1 MLACALALV
10 VALGQFGQANTGELR
25 VTVTDS
31 TGAALPGPVEVVS
44 QANEFRQQV
53 TTDSGGLAVVRRL
66 PFGSYRV
73 GVSRSGF
80 ADVSQIVEVRSALPT
95 EYHVTMT
102 LSSVQAQMTVSAD
115 ATLLDPHQATLV
127 HRIGTDALQQ
137 RTTALP
143 GRALPDLVNTQPGW
157 LLEANGILHP
167 RGSEYQTQYVVDGLP
182 TTDNRSPVFAPEP
195 GVDDVHAM
203 TIMTS
208 GYPAEYG
215 RKLGGVIEVVTA
227 ASARRGF
234 GSSVSASVGSFDTGS
249 GEAIVEHG
257 GEKSTISLTA
267 AAATTDRYLDP
278 PVEENFTNHGSTA
291 SASTRFERDLTS
303 SSRLGVILR
312 HGSSQFLVPNEHIQ
326 QEAGQRQ
333 DRTSLENAAQFSIQR
348 IFSSTMVGD
357 IRGMVRDV
365 SAKFWSNA
373 QSTPIA
379 ASQDRGFREFY
390 LNGSVSGHRGVHEW
404 KAGADLSLGTVRE
417 DFAYTITDDN
427 DFDPDVP
434 RDFTFADRRDDREQS
449 LFVQDQI
456 RKGPWTVNAGLR
468 WDHYNLVV
476 EDNAFSPRL
485 AVAWSWPERNLV
497 LRASY
502 DRAFQTP
509 AIENLL
515 LASTDEFERLGV
527 ETARLPVPTSRGD
540 FFEAGLSKAIGG
552 RARLDVAT
560 FNRRMTDVA
569 DDDLLLNTGVS
580 FPIAFRRANI
590 YGAETKIELREWK
603 KVSAS
608 VGYSYM
614 HGVGELPVTGG
625 LFLGEEDI
633 EQLES
638 TEQFPLTQDQ
648 RHTIRGRATY
658 QFSPSSW
665 VAVSGSYGSGLPFED
680 FDGTPEE
687 AAEQFGQRVVDR
699 VNFDSGRVR
708 PNASLDVAAG
718 ITLAKS
724 AKHAIRVQAEIRN
737 LTNRFDVI
745 NFAGL
750 FSGTALAAPRS
761 VSVRLRWDRQ

>member
-44 QANEFRQQV
+44 QAHEFRQQV
-53 TTDSGGLAVVRRL
+53 TTDSGGVAVVRRL

-115 ATLLDPHQATLV
+115 TTLLDPHQPTLV
-127 HRIGTDALQQ
+127 HRIGTDTLQQ

-143 GRALPDLVNTQPGW
+143 GRVLPDLVNTQPGW

-182 TTDNRSPVFAPEP
+182 MTDNRSPVFAPEP
-195 GVDDVHAM
+195 GADDVHAM
-203 TIMTS
+203 TIMTG

-215 RKLGGVIEVVTA
+215 RKLGGVIEVVTE

-234 GSSVSASVGSFDTGS
+234 GSSVSASLGSFNTGS

-267 AAATTDRYLDP
+267 AAAMTDRYLDP
-278 PVEENFTNHGSTA
+278 PVEENFTNHGSMA
-291 SASTRFERDLTS
+291 SASMRFERDVTS

-326 QEAGQRQ
+326 QEAGQRL
-333 DRTSLENAAQFSIQR
+333 DRTSLENGAQFSIQR

-357 IRGMVRDV
+357 IRGMVREV
-365 SAKFWSNA
+365 SAKLWSNA

-390 LNGSVSGHRGVHEW
+390 LNGSVAGHRGVHEW
-404 KAGADLSLGTVRE
+404 KAGADLSLGAVRE

-468 WDHYNLVV
+468 WDHYSLVV
-476 EDNAFSPRL
+476 DDNAFSPRL
-485 AVAWSWPERNLV
+485 AIAWSLPEKNLV

-515 LASTDEFERLGV
+515 LASTDDFARLGA
-527 ETARLPVPTSRGD
+527 ETARLPVPTSHGD
-540 FFEAGLSKAIGG
+540 FFEAGLSKAITR
-552 RARLDVAT
+552 RARLDVAAY
-560 FNRRMTDVA
+560 NRRMTDVA

-590 YGAETKIELREWK
+590 YGAETKIELREWR

-625 LFLGEEDI
+625 LFLGEKDI

-638 TEQFPLTQDQ
+638 TEQFRLTQDQ
-648 RHTIRGRATY
+648 RHTIRGRAAY
-658 QFSPSSW
+658 QFSPSGW

-687 AAEQFGQRVVDR
+687 GAEQFGQRVVDR

-708 PNASLDVAAG
+708 PNASLDVAGG